1 MLIQKELLSIGEVA
15 QVTGIPVHTIR
26 FWESEFNRF
35 ISPVRTSG
43 RQRRYSEIEVNRILE
58 IKRLLKED
66 KYSIAGAKQVLS
78 TQPLEPMGG
87 PRRPPRRPGP
97 GAERPGVGLPDAR
110 PDSGLSPDR
119 RERPAPGLSDSDIQD
134 KVAGPGRGLVAHAG
148 DHQELAPVGLGRD
161 QEMGPGL
168 LLHPAQPRAERT
180 GRGGAAQAKGGRPG
194 APGSL
199 CPAPRPGS

>member
-87 PRRPPRRPGP
+87 RG
-97 GAERPGVGLPDAR
+97 
-110 PDSGLSPDR
+110 DR
-119 RERPAPGLSDSDIQD
+119 
-134 KVAGPGRGLVAHAG
+134 
-148 DHQELAPVGLGRD
+148 LAGLG
-161 QEMGPGL
+161 L
-168 LLHPAQPRAERT
+168 ERS
-180 GRGGAAQAKGGRPG
+180 GRESVFRMPDLILG
-194 APGSL
+194 
-199 CPAPRPGS
+199 